1 MAVPSRAFVGILVFA
16 LIACL
21 AVVPYTVLIL
31 AGYEPPA
38 DAPHE
43 LLFPEPSETSAGDKV
58 VLVLASLFC
67 LALAVAGWRGLLGV
81 ARQDARMRRE
91 RAARA
96 SEATSG
102 KEARPPSPPIEEQP
116 PGYQ

>member
-16 LIACL
+16 LLASV

-31 AGYEPPA
+31 AGYQAPA
-38 DAPHE
+38 EAPHE
-43 LLFPEPSETSAGDKV
+43 LLFPEPQDAEPGTKV

-67 LALAVAGWRGLLGV
+67 VVLVGAAWRGLV
-81 ARQDARMRRE
+81 AAARQDAQVRRQ
-91 RAARA
+91 RADAGKPNGPAA
-96 SEATSG
+96 SNA
-102 KEARPPSPPIEEQP
+102 ADEQP